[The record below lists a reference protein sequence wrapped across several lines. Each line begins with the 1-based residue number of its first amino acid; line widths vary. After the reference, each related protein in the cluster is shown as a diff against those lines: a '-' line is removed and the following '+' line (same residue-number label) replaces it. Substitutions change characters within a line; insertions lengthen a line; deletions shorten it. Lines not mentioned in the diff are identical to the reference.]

1 MSIANYGD
9 LKTQV
14 ATYLNR
20 PDLTSY
26 IPDFIT
32 LGMQRINYGGADPYP
47 SPPLR
52 IPAMQ
57 TQETGTITA
66 SSIAFPTGFLEP
78 IRVAAT
84 SNGQTWT
91 LDYVAPAEYSQHE
104 SSSALPTVYTYLAN
118 AIKTA
123 GTGAASYTLDYY
135 AAFDALSADADT
147 NWLLTN
153 APGVLLYAAL
163 VESAPFLMADDRI
176 NGWFG
181 LYKASISAL
190 NRATNRQGGGSLAV
204 RVVK

>member
-20 PDLTSY
+20 PDLESY

-47 SPPLR
+47 TPPLR
-52 IPAMQ
+52 VPAMQ
-57 TQETGTITA
+57 AQETGTITT
-66 SSIAFPTGFLEP
+66 SSIAFPTRFLEP
-78 IRVAAT
+78 IRIAAT

-91 LDYVAPAEYSQHE
+91 LDYAAPAQFSDYET
-104 SSSALPTVYTYLAN
+104 SSALPTVYTYLNN

-123 GTGAASYTLDYY
+123 GTGAASYTHDYY
-135 AAFDALSADADT
+135 QAFETLSADADT
-147 NWLLTN
+147 NWLFAN

-163 VESAPFLMADDRI
+163 IESAPFIMADERI

-181 LYKASISAL
+181 LFKASISAL
-190 NRATNRQGGGSLAV
+190 NRASHRQGGGSLAA